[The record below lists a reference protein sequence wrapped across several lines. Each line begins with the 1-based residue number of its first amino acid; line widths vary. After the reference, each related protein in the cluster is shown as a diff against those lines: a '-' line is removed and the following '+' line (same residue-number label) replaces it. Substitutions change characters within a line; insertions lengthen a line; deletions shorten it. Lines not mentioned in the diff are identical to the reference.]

1 VTYATYRKTCYFAYS
16 CLLIMNPDFSLKY
29 YNRLNAVRIAFFLY
43 YTTSLSTLI
52 LQNFVKFRNSNTNV
66 LKIVLII
73 VNINKHENKSLIS
86 NQFSLKNESAPI
98 SWRTILRR

>member
-29 YNRLNAVRIAFFLY
+29 YNRLNAARIAFFYITQHLCQRSFY
-43 YTTSLSTLI
+43 KI
-52 LQNFVKFRNSNTNV
+52 FVKFRNSNTNV
-66 LKIVLII
+66 LNIVLII
-73 VNINKHENKSLIS
+73 VNINKHENKSLNS
-86 NQFSLKNESAPI
+86 NQFSLKNEFAPI